1 LVGLVLGG
9 QVKDSEIGPTGIKD
23 ITVSTSPAGKLYSAV
38 AYNWGRE
45 DYESCIQHSVL
56 KVFRYDTT
64 NMVWVQLAI
73 MDMQGDG
80 DNPLDYWIYD
90 IGLSAGEEGYLWLA
104 YSNCNTPD
112 GTETIRVL
120 RIPDVTGQTL
130 YENQF
135 FQSQSYSISNVDDY
149 PQVDIT
155 YDEKA
160 SNQYPTVRVVY
171 RDENDY
177 LKEYKVTRGDDGVYQ
192 SLQSILVYP
201 SNSYEAKRIIYNPI
215 DDTNQKRAYSVF
227 EDASHVNAIVGIL
240 HTPQGSSEYWSN
252 DVLRAYGKDPDITW
266 RGNGSYLSAWWMA
279 YGGWTDLE
287 TNAGKIAEDG
297 KLPRLVTDRSNQRD
311 ISVVWKDIMDY
322 DGDSITDN
330 VWLVREVYP

>member
-38 AYNWGRE
+38 AYNWGKE

-120 RIPDVTGQTL
+120 RIPDATGQTL

-135 FQSQSYSISNVDDY
+135 NSIRQFTATGVNY

-160 SNQYPTVRVVY
+160 SNQYPTVRITY
-171 RDENDY
+171 RDENNCLRE
-177 LKEYKVTRGDDGVYQ
+177 LKIYRRDDGVYIWVGHN
-192 SLQSILVYP
+192 SVY
-201 SNSYEAKRIIYNPI
+201 SSSVNETMRIVYNPI

-227 EDASHVNAIVGIL
+227 EDASHTNAIAGIL